1 MQDQPLNVNLDY
13 FQMRHIQG
21 AGLGIGKIVLAD
33 SAKNFHAFAN
43 GVKDKTKPRVQ
54 SRYRIGKLVISIKL
68 LQ

>member
-1 MQDQPLNVNLDY
+1 M
-13 FQMRHIQG
+13 HIQG
-21 AGLGIGKIVLAD
+21 AATGIGKIGLAD
-33 SAKNFHAFAN
+33 SAKNLHAFAN